1 MRLRA
6 ALVLL
11 ATFVLAWAA
20 PLVGVML
27 AGQPVAPY
35 LAVPPRTAYVEHA
48 PFSWLVFGVMTLPV
62 AGAAMLYVAAIR
74 RGRRNGRKT
83 ASSRPQYRFPWWG
96 SIGIALVAGGWMMA
110 WSREL
115 VPAAWQRHTFTPLW
129 LGYVIA
135 VNALAY
141 RRSGRALLTHEPRTL
156 AALFAAS
163 AAFWWLFEYLN
174 QYTGNWHYTG
184 VRADSDW
191 DYFLQATLPF
201 STVLPAVASTR
212 AWLATYPVVDA
223 LTLPAVRGGSLHA
236 WIALVGGTLAVGAI
250 GLLPEMLYPMLWL
263 GPAFMLAGLQYLV
276 LGATPLSPLARG
288 DWRPVLQPALAALV
302 CGLFWEMWNYG
313 SLARWHYSI
322 PYVDR
327 FHVFEMP
334 LLGYA
339 GYLPF
344 GIECALVADLVRT
357 LCAKNAATGRITP
370 PGRR

>member
-1 MRLRA
+1 
-6 ALVLL
+6 
-11 ATFVLAWAA
+11 AA

-27 AGQPVAPY
+27 AGQPAAPY
-35 LAVPPRTAYVEHA
+35 LAFPPRTVYAAHA
-48 PFSWLVFGVMTLPV
+48 PFSWLVFGGMTLPA
-62 AGAAMLYVAAIR
+62 AGAAALYGFAIR
-74 RGRRNGRKT
+74 RGRRDGRQA
-83 ASSRPQYRFPWWG
+83 ASLRPQYGFPWWG
-96 SIGIALVAGGWMMA
+96 SIGIALVAGGWTMA
-110 WSREL
+110 WSRGFL
-115 VPAAWQRHTFTPLW
+115 PAAWQRHTFTPLW
-129 LGYVIA
+129 LGYVIV

-141 RRSGRALLTHEPRTL
+141 RRSGRALLTHEPRIL

-174 QYTGNWHYTG
+174 QYTDNWHYTG
-184 VRADSDW
+184 VQADTDW

-212 AWLATYPVVDA
+212 AWLATYPALDA
-223 LTLPAVRGGSLHA
+223 LMLRAVRGRPAYA
-236 WIALVGGTLAVGAI
+236 WMALLGGTLAVGAM

-276 LGATPLSPLARG
+276 LGVTSLSPLAGG

-344 GIECALVADLVRT
+344 GIECALVIDLVRT
-357 LCAKNAATGRITP
+357 LCGNGAATARITHP
-370 PGRR
+370 DRR